1 MELSDDSK
9 LSDQPRRRLGV
20 SEAAKLRRQRIRE
33 NLYLL
38 YRPAEI
44 RQQLNI
50 PRTTFARDMA
60 AITKEDQKWLDE
72 QAKGALVS
80 AIRNA
85 IDILQEQQR
94 EAEKLSL
101 NQEVSP
107 EARLKAFELIKE
119 IELDKVDVLTS
130 VPTLWNYSLKNRL
143 QNRMKAREFESTV

>member
-1 MELSDDSK
+1 MA
-9 LSDQPRRRLGV
+9 R
-20 SEAAKLRRQRIRE
+20 LRRQRIRE

-38 YRPAEI
+38 YRPNEI

-50 PRTTFARDMA
+50 PRSTFAKDLA
-60 AITKEDQKWLDE
+60 IITKEDQNWLDE

-80 AIRNA
+80 AVRNA
-85 IDILQEQQR
+85 IDVLQEQQR

-107 EARLKAFELIKE
+107 ETRLKAFELIKE

-130 VPTLWNYSLKNRL
+130 VPTLWNYSVKNRL
-143 QNRMKAREFESTV
+143 QMKVKV